1 MNLSKMFDSNLHDVR
16 IVRSYAC
23 AFDEKASTFLY
34 SHLKRSNEN
43 VKVNDIFSS
52 SKTLFPTILQGSLD
66 YLVTLLTTCYNDLVT
81 TLQL

>member
-1 MNLSKMFDSNLHDVR
+1 MNLSKMFDSNLNDVR